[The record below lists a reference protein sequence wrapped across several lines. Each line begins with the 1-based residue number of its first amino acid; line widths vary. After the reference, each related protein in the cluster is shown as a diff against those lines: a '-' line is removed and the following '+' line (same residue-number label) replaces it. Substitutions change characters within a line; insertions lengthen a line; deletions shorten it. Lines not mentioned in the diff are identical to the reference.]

1 MSPPETTVA
10 LQEAR
15 AEPAREVQV
24 HTQHQEKLS
33 EYYYCSTVGCGYMG
47 SLEMQVVSAWARQ
60 RSEVERDMLQWKPLL
75 GVYTETTT
83 RCPGVT
89 TEQEGCQGRL
99 EAFPQGQNHPGE
111 KTGA

>member
-24 HTQHQEKLS
+24 HTQHQEKLN
-33 EYYYCSTVGCGYMG
+33 EHYYCSTVGCGYMD
-47 SLEMQVVSAWARQ
+47 SLEMEVVSAWARQ
-60 RSEVERDMLQWKPLL
+60 QSEVERDMLQWKPLL
-75 GVYTETTT
+75 GVYTETTA

-89 TEQEGCQGRL
+89 TEQEGWSEQ
-99 EAFPQGQNHPGE
+99 A
-111 KTGA
+111 